1 MMKPRSHRTRTHKIM
16 LFQRICCT
24 LLILLMMLPC
34 IGGLFQIRFPEDYR
48 DFYDHIDYEP
58 EGEALVLD
66 PWSILLSV
74 RYLNSEEFFDPEDYT
89 EENIEKDVLGTRRA
103 AGIAYLILDVL
114 EQEITVWM
122 FLLTVLV
129 FTLFLPCFLSVSFLL
144 CITKYLL
151 SDTKQTRRDTY
162 KGVLNRFRLVLCQL
176 PFAILLSLVSP
187 FVTLTENF
195 SLLLALCGVGILINI
210 VASALKRYTKAQV
223 KYRQMLQSVSIF
235 GILLF
240 LGFCVCTVRSNL
252 VLEGVKVFGGRDL
265 QDIVDL
271 FDMHVDIVELLS
283 LLFGI
288 LFMIG
293 FFSMSRVCS
302 NHLWR
307 LGLTTPRLKEED
319 RTRGDAYPL
328 STLPTLLLPAV
339 YLLLAGTDHSLNFR
353 EEEMAYFLCAMLC
366 LVLLIFLE
374 FLIEILKSTLCIDLD
389 EGGREVV
396 LQGTTYEDET
406 EAVAVEELRSKGVIK

>member
-1 MMKPRSHRTRTHKIM
+1 MKPRSHRTRTHKIM

-151 SDTKQTRRDTY
+151 SDAKQTRRDTY

-187 FVTLTENF
+187 FLTLTENF

>member
-1 MMKPRSHRTRTHKIM
+1 MMKSRAHRTRTHKIM

-34 IGGLFQIRFPEDYR
+34 IGGLFQIRFPEDYG
-48 DFYDHIDYEP
+48 DFYDHIDSEP

-74 RYLNSEEFFDPEDYT
+74 GYLNTEEFFDPEDYT
-89 EENIEKDVLGTRRA
+89 EEGAGQDVLGMHRA

-122 FLLTVLV
+122 FLLAVLV
-129 FTLFLPCFLSVSFLL
+129 FTLFLPCLLAVSFLL

-151 SDTKQTRRDTY
+151 SDAKQTRRDTY

-176 PFAILLSLVSP
+176 PVAILLSLVSP

-195 SLLLALCGVGILINI
+195 SLLLILCGVGMLINL
-210 VASALKRYTKAQV
+210 VASALKRYTKAQI

-240 LGFCVCTVRSNL
+240 VGFCVCTVRSNL
-252 VLEGVKVFGGRDL
+252 VQEGVKVFGGRDL

-271 FDMHVDIVELLS
+271 FGMHVDIVELLS
-283 LLFGI
+283 LLFGS

-293 FFSMSRVCS
+293 FFSMARVCS

-307 LGLTTPRLKEED
+307 LGLTTTRLKEED
-319 RTRGDAYPL
+319 RTRGDTYPL

-366 LVLLIFLE
+366 LALLIFLE

-396 LQGTTYEDET
+396 LQGTTYQDET